1 MTTATLGFAID
12 SSPAAKAASDL
23 DGLVTAAGRTEN
35 AVEKMGSSVTRAV
48 TRISGA
54 GAQIKQQLGKVAND
68 TENLAARIE
77 RALNIRTSFG
87 GAERG
92 KDIAAFGQELDRLRG
107 KFNPVF
113 NALSNYKAAL
123 GEIRQAHKL
132 GAISSDEM
140 TAAISRE
147 RQAALA
153 SVQALKG
160 RQQAMGGMGGGNSGF
175 RRQNLGYQAFDIG
188 QGLAGG
194 ISPAMILA
202 QQGPQ
207 IAQLYAGAGGAKAA
221 LSDVAS
227 LATGAVSAIGALPLA
242 LGAAGAAAILY
253 AKRNEVSLKSAD
265 EALEKHRENIEA
277 LGTAYGVAEQRAKS
291 YSGADRAV
299 ANAATQGSLENLN
312 KLQVQSARE
321 LRQQFGSMQ
330 TPGRGGQAF
339 FAPFPDYKPF
349 ADAFRDLDN
358 GIRNGRVEG
367 EKFIDAVSQIAK
379 VNPEYDEFANKIL
392 KAAQQFLQINTEV
405 SKTKDLL
412 TQIGTLAPLDPLGAF
427 NPQRQIDERAA
438 RTPSQ
443 TQQRQSR
450 MDAYRQQTMARSAA
464 EREAAARATAAAQFD
479 PNENPTDRENRI
491 AMAGYEARIAAERQ
505 LADAQRERAAN
516 LNKMLGDQQNEIDL
530 IGKTG
535 GAAAALRKEY
545 ELIAAL
551 KAEAARNGE
560 QVDQA
565 EIDAIKQKT
574 AEYGKYVD
582 LLNQRRFEFD
592 FGKQVSDSRLSDRN
606 RQIVTTLRQYGLS
619 EDLNSPNAGM
629 IGKQYD
635 WQQAKDTAK
644 SFGSAFSSELV
655 SGSHDIG
662 KSFAAGLK
670 ASLEKETE
678 KLWERVFDNLG
689 TLFANL
695 VTGSKGGASGASSSV
710 GAVAPAIFGG
720 SGNGSGKVSR
730 GSGGAVDKAFSLIG
744 ANENSNSGQINTFL
758 KQGGVDIDAAQT
770 AWCAAFVNSSLEQ
783 VGIKGTGSLTAN
795 SFQNWGSKIDPT
807 KVLRGDVL
815 LDTNGLGAG
824 QAGGHVGLATGA
836 TRLFGGNQ
844 QLQMLSGNSADSV
857 QTTWV
862 NAFDIQARRA
872 TDAAGA
878 LDKLA
883 SSSGTA
889 TQGLGTLGNG
899 LGSLGNS
906 LSSAGSSAASGGG
919 GGGGLFGWL
928 GGLFGG
934 GGQWAAAAS
943 GKITGLFADG
953 TNYAP
958 GGLAIVGERG
968 PELVNL
974 PQGSQVFNTN
984 KSAQMMAANSNSG
997 PSGGGMMNV
1006 NIQGANGDD
1015 HVRTLVQQGVGE
1027 ALREY
1032 NEQQRRGGFG
1042 QLQTRFTSQK
1052 G

>member
-12 SSPAAKAASDL
+12 STPAARAASDL
-23 DGLVTAAGRTEN
+23 DSLVTAAGCTE
-35 AVEKMGSSVTRAV
+35 AAAERMGTSVTRAV

-54 GAQIKQQLGKVAND
+54 GAQINQQLGKIAND
-68 TENLAARIE
+68 TENLAKRIE
-77 RALNIRTSFG
+77 RALNVRTSFG
-87 GAERG
+87 GADRG
-92 KDIAAFGQELDRLRG
+92 RDIAAYGQELDRLRG

-113 NALSNYKAAL
+113 TALSNYKTVL

-160 RQQAMGGMGGGNSGF
+160 RQQAMGGGSGNASF

-194 ISPAMILA
+194 LNPAMILA

-242 LGAAGAAAILY
+242 LGAAGVAAILY

-265 EALEKHRENIEA
+265 EMLEKHRTNIEA
-277 LGTAYGVAEQRAKS
+277 LGTAYGVAEQKAKA
-291 YSGADRAV
+291 YSDADRAV
-299 ANAATQGSLENLN
+299 ANAATQGSLEKLS
-312 KLQVQSARE
+312 KLQVASARD
-321 LRQQFGSMQ
+321 LRLQFGSMQ
-330 TPGRGGQAF
+330 TPGKGGQAF

-349 ADAFRDLDN
+349 AEAFKDLDN

-379 VNPEYDEFANKIL
+379 VNPAYDEFANKIL
-392 KAAQQFLQINTEV
+392 KAAQQFLQINTEI
-405 SKTKDLL
+405 SKTKDIL
-412 TQIGTLAPLDPLGAF
+412 TQIGTLAPLDPLGVF

-505 LADAQRERAAN
+505 LQDAQRDRAAN
-516 LNKMLGDQQNEIDL
+516 LNKMLADQQTEIDL

-545 ELIAAL
+545 ELISAL

-574 AEYGKYVD
+574 AEYGKYID
-582 LLNQRRFEFD
+582 LLNQSRFNFD
-592 FGKQVSDSRLSDRN
+592 INQQNSDARLSGRDRG
-606 RQIVTTLRQYGLS
+606 IVTTLRQYGLP
-619 EDLNSPNAGM
+619 EDLNGDNAKMLGQ
-629 IGKQYD
+629 QYD
-635 WQQAKDTAK
+635 WQQAKGLAK
-644 SFGSAFSSELV
+644 DFGSAFSDELV

-662 KSFAAGLK
+662 KAFLK
-670 ASLEKETE
+670 GFESAITNQAS
-678 KLWERVFDNLG
+678 KLWEKFFDGIGNML
-689 TLFANL
+689 ADMI
-695 VTGSKGGASGASSSV
+695 TGSKGGASSGSGVSAIASAVMGTAANDNFGKAPVTPVTRAPLGDIASYISQAAAKRGIDPDIALRVAKSEGGLSSWNMQSLYKKNGVQEPSFGPFQLYKGGGLGNDFMRKTGLDPALAQNGPAGVDFALDHASKNGWGAWYGAGKAGIGNFEGIGGASKSAAD
-710 GAVAPAIFGG
+710 AV
-720 SGNGSGKVSR
+720 NK
-730 GSGGAVDKAFSLIG
+730 
-744 ANENSNSGQINTFL
+744 
-758 KQGGVDIDAAQT
+758 
-770 AWCAAFVNSSLEQ
+770 
-783 VGIKGTGSLTAN
+783 
-795 SFQNWGSKIDPT
+795 
-807 KVLRGDVL
+807 
-815 LDTNGLGAG
+815 
-824 QAGGHVGLATGA
+824 LAT
-836 TRLFGGNQ
+836 
-844 QLQMLSGNSADSV
+844 SAGS
-857 QTTWV
+857 
-862 NAFDIQARRA
+862 
-872 TDAAGA
+872 
-878 LDKLA
+878 
-883 SSSGTA
+883 A

-899 LGSLGNS
+899 LGQIGNS
-906 LSSAGSSAASGGG
+906 LGSAASTGASAS
-919 GGGGLFGWL
+919 GGGLFGWL

-934 GGQWAAAAS
+934 IKTAGGSTVSAFNTR
-943 GKITGLFADG
+943 GYADG
-953 TNYAP
+953 THYAP
-958 GGLAIVGERG
+958 GGMAIVGERG

-984 KSAQMMAANSNSG
+984 RSAQMMGAGNDNGSAPPRKLEVHVHGGSG
-997 PSGGGMMNV
+997 DEHV
-1006 NIQGANGDD
+1006 RELARQGA
-1015 HVRTLVQQGVGE
+1015 QE
-1027 ALREY
+1027 ALY
-1032 NEQQRRGGFG
+1032 QDKIDQTRGGFG
-1042 QLQTRFTSQK
+1042 NTQK
-1052 G
+1052 KFNSRVG

>member
-12 SSPAAKAASDL
+12 STPAARAASDL
-23 DGLVTAAGRTEN
+23 DSLVTAASKTE
-35 AVEKMGSSVTRAV
+35 AAADRMSTSVARAV

-54 GAQIKQQLGKVAND
+54 GAQINQQLGKIAND
-68 TENLAARIE
+68 TENLAKRIE
-77 RALNIRTSFG
+77 RALNVRTSFG
-87 GAERG
+87 GADRG
-92 KDIAAFGQELDRLRG
+92 RDIAAYGQELDRLRG

-113 NALSNYKAAL
+113 TALSNYKTVL

-160 RQQAMGGMGGGNSGF
+160 RQQAMGGGSGNAGF

-194 ISPAMILA
+194 LNPAMILA

-207 IAQLYAGAGGAKAA
+207 IAQLYAGSGGAKAA

-242 LGAAGAAAILY
+242 LGAAGVAAILY

-265 EALEKHRENIEA
+265 EMLEKHRTNIEA
-277 LGTAYGVAEQRAKS
+277 LGTAYGVAEKRAQA
-291 YSGADRAV
+291 YSNADRAV

-312 KLQVQSARE
+312 KLQVKSASE
-321 LRQQFGSMQ
+321 LRLQFGSMQ
-330 TPGRGGQAF
+330 TPGKGGQAF

-349 ADAFRDLDN
+349 AEAFKDLDN

-379 VNPEYDEFANKIL
+379 VNPAYDEFANKIL
-392 KAAQQFLQINTEV
+392 KAAQQFLQINTEI
-405 SKTKDLL
+405 SKTKDIL
-412 TQIGTLAPLDPLGAF
+412 TQIGTLAPLDPLGVF

-450 MDAYRQQTMARSAA
+450 MEAYRQQTMARSAA

-505 LADAQRERAAN
+505 LQDAQRDRAAN
-516 LNKMLGDQQNEIDL
+516 LNKMLADQQTEIDL

-545 ELIAAL
+545 ELISAL

-574 AEYGKYVD
+574 AEYGKYID
-582 LLNQRRFEFD
+582 LLNQSRFNFD
-592 FGKQVSDSRLSDRN
+592 INQQNSDARLSGRDRG
-606 RQIVTTLRQYGLS
+606 IVTTLRQYGLP
-619 EDLNSPNAGM
+619 EDLNGDNAKMLGQ
-629 IGKQYD
+629 QYD
-635 WQQAKDTAK
+635 WQQAKGLAK
-644 SFGSAFSSELV
+644 DFGSAFSDELI

-662 KSFAAGLK
+662 KAFLK
-670 ASLEKETE
+670 GFESALTSQAS
-678 KLWERVFDNLG
+678 KLWEKFFDGIGNM
-689 TLFANL
+689 FADML
-695 VTGSKGGASGASSSV
+695 AGSKGGAASGSGVSAIASAVMGTAANDNFGKAPVTPVTRAPLGDIASYISQAAAKRGIDPDTALRVANSEGGLKSWNLQSTYVKNGVQEPSFGPFQLYKGGGLGNEFMRKTGLDPALAQNGPAGVDFALDHASKNGWGAWYGAGKAGIGNFEGIGGASKSAAD
-710 GAVAPAIFGG
+710 AV
-720 SGNGSGKVSR
+720 NK
-730 GSGGAVDKAFSLIG
+730 
-744 ANENSNSGQINTFL
+744 
-758 KQGGVDIDAAQT
+758 
-770 AWCAAFVNSSLEQ
+770 
-783 VGIKGTGSLTAN
+783 
-795 SFQNWGSKIDPT
+795 
-807 KVLRGDVL
+807 
-815 LDTNGLGAG
+815 
-824 QAGGHVGLATGA
+824 LAT
-836 TRLFGGNQ
+836 
-844 QLQMLSGNSADSV
+844 SAGS
-857 QTTWV
+857 
-862 NAFDIQARRA
+862 
-872 TDAAGA
+872 
-878 LDKLA
+878 
-883 SSSGTA
+883 A

-899 LGSLGNS
+899 LGQIGNS
-906 LSSAGSSAASGGG
+906 LGSAASTGASAS

-928 GGLFGG
+928 GGLLGG
-934 GGQWAAAAS
+934 IKTTGGSTISAFNTR
-943 GKITGLFADG
+943 GYADG
-953 TNYAP
+953 THYAP
-958 GGLAIVGERG
+958 GGMAIVGERG

-984 KSAQMMAANSNSG
+984 RSAAMMGGSNDNAASASPRKLEVHVHGGSG
-997 PSGGGMMNV
+997 DEHV
-1006 NIQGANGDD
+1006 RELARQGA
-1015 HVRTLVQQGVGE
+1015 QE
-1027 ALREY
+1027 ALY
-1032 NEQQRRGGFG
+1032 QDKID
-1042 QLQTRFTSQK
+1042 QTRGAFGNTQK
-1052 G
+1052 KFNSRVG

>member
-12 SSPAAKAASDL
+12 SSPAARAASDL
-23 DGLVTAAGRTEN
+23 DSLVTAASKTE
-35 AVEKMGSSVTRAV
+35 AAADRMSTSVTRAV

-54 GAQIKQQLGKVAND
+54 GAQINQQLGKIAND
-68 TENLAARIE
+68 TENLAKRIE
-77 RALNIRTSFG
+77 RALNVRTSFG
-87 GAERG
+87 GADRG
-92 KDIAAFGQELDRLRG
+92 RDIAAYGQELDRLRG

-113 NALSNYKAAL
+113 TALSNYKTVL

-160 RQQAMGGMGGGNSGF
+160 RQQAMGGGSGNAGF

-194 ISPAMILA
+194 LNPAMILA

-207 IAQLYAGAGGAKAA
+207 IAQLYAGSGGAKAA

-242 LGAAGAAAILY
+242 LGAAGVAAILY

-265 EALEKHRENIEA
+265 EMLEKHRTNIEA
-277 LGTAYGVAEQRAKS
+277 LGTAYGVAEKRAQA
-291 YSGADRAV
+291 YSNADRAV

-312 KLQVQSARE
+312 KLQVKSASE
-321 LRQQFGSMQ
+321 LRLQFGSMQ
-330 TPGRGGQAF
+330 TPGKGGQAF

-349 ADAFRDLDN
+349 AEAFKDLDN

-379 VNPEYDEFANKIL
+379 VNPAYDEFANKIL
-392 KAAQQFLQINTEV
+392 KAAQQFLQINTEI
-405 SKTKDLL
+405 SKTKDIL
-412 TQIGTLAPLDPLGAF
+412 TQIGTLAPLDPLGVF

-450 MDAYRQQTMARSAA
+450 MEAYRQQTMARSAA

-505 LADAQRERAAN
+505 LQDAQRDRAAN
-516 LNKMLGDQQNEIDL
+516 LNKMLADQQTEIDL

-545 ELIAAL
+545 ELISAL

-574 AEYGKYVD
+574 AEYGKYID
-582 LLNQRRFEFD
+582 LLNRSRFNFD
-592 FGKQVSDSRLSDRN
+592 INQQNSDARLSGRDRG
-606 RQIVTTLRQYGLS
+606 IVTTLRQYGLP
-619 EDLNSPNAGM
+619 EDLNGDNAKMLGQ
-629 IGKQYD
+629 QYD
-635 WQQAKDTAK
+635 WQQAKGLAK
-644 SFGSAFSSELV
+644 DFGSAFSNELV

-662 KSFAAGLK
+662 KSFLK
-670 ASLEKETE
+670 GFESAITNQAS
-678 KLWERVFDNLG
+678 KLWEKFFDGIGNML
-689 TLFANL
+689 ADMI
-695 VTGSKGGASGASSSV
+695 TGSKGGASSGSGVSAIASAVMGTAANDNFGKAPVTPVRRAPLGDIASYISQAAAKRGIDTDIALRVAKSEGGLSSWNMQSLYKKNGVQEPSFGPFQLYKGGGLGNDFMRKTGLDPALAQNGPAGVDFALDHASKNGWGAWYGAGKAGIGNFEGIGGASKSAAD
-710 GAVAPAIFGG
+710 AV
-720 SGNGSGKVSR
+720 NK
-730 GSGGAVDKAFSLIG
+730 
-744 ANENSNSGQINTFL
+744 
-758 KQGGVDIDAAQT
+758 
-770 AWCAAFVNSSLEQ
+770 
-783 VGIKGTGSLTAN
+783 
-795 SFQNWGSKIDPT
+795 
-807 KVLRGDVL
+807 
-815 LDTNGLGAG
+815 
-824 QAGGHVGLATGA
+824 LAT
-836 TRLFGGNQ
+836 
-844 QLQMLSGNSADSV
+844 SAGS
-857 QTTWV
+857 
-862 NAFDIQARRA
+862 
-872 TDAAGA
+872 
-878 LDKLA
+878 
-883 SSSGTA
+883 A

-899 LGSLGNS
+899 LGQIGNS
-906 LSSAGSSAASGGG
+906 LGSAASTGASAS
-919 GGGGLFGWL
+919 GGGLFGWL

-934 GGQWAAAAS
+934 IETAGGSTVSAFNTR
-943 GKITGLFADG
+943 GYADG
-953 TNYAP
+953 THYAP
-958 GGLAIVGERG
+958 GGMAIVGERG

-984 KSAQMMAANSNSG
+984 RSAQMMGAGNDNGSAPPRKLEVHVHGGSG
-997 PSGGGMMNV
+997 DEHV
-1006 NIQGANGDD
+1006 RELARQGA
-1015 HVRTLVQQGVGE
+1015 QE
-1027 ALREY
+1027 ALY
-1032 NEQQRRGGFG
+1032 QDKIDQTRGGFG
-1042 QLQTRFTSQK
+1042 NTQK
-1052 G
+1052 KFNSRVG